1 MPAGTAPRA
10 GRGWDGLIV
19 VCAVAADDGI
29 RMSDWHLAR
38 HLSKLAPV
46 LYVDPP
52 SFRHPAARGPGGR
65 GAGGQE
71 GPGLARLVPLVP
83 PFPSRRAVAATTAAL
98 IRRDLRWATARLG
111 GQVGAVLSGWPQFP
125 VFGACGEP
133 VRGYWAKD
141 DFAAGAACSG

>member
-19 VCAVAADDGI
+19 VCAVAAYDGI

-52 SFRHPAARGPGGR
+52 SFRHPAARGPRRAGR
-65 GAGGQE
+65 GCG
-71 GPGLARLVPLVP
+71 
-83 PFPSRRAVAATTAAL
+83 RRARAWPGSSPWCRRSRPAAPWP
-98 IRRDLRWATARLG
+98 RRR
-111 GQVGAVLSGWPQFP
+111 PP
-125 VFGACGEP
+125 
-133 VRGYWAKD
+133 
-141 DFAAGAACSG
+141 